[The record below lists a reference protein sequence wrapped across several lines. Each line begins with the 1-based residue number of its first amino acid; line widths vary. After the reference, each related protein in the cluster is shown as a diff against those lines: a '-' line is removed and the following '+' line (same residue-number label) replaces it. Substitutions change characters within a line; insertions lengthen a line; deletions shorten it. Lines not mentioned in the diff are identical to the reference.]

1 MPLDPSP
8 PKVIVQ
14 KGIKHPKTIYTG
26 DKPHITISACYNA
39 AGNCLPP
46 FVIYDR
52 KSLKPKMYDGE
63 VNKTMYG
70 LSDTGWII
78 SELFELWFSHHF
90 LPHAL
95 SACPLLLLL

>member
-1 MPLDPSP
+1 MPLDSSP

-14 KGIKHPKTIYTG
+14 KGIKQSRTINTG
-26 DKPHITISACYNA
+26 DKTHITILACYNV
-39 AGNCLPP
+39 AGYCLPP
-46 FVIYDR
+46 FVINDR
-52 KSLKPKMYDGE
+52 KTLKPEMYDGE
-63 VNKTMYG
+63 VNGTMYG
-70 LSDTGWII
+70 LSDTGWIN